1 MCSGASECA
10 ISHSRLLSA
19 TSKVILFGIRR
30 VVMGEN
36 TTFVGNSFAQSFG
49 LQRRDLLPPSVGG
62 EDFLISRGVEI
73 VNLDST
79 ECKDLMAEFIRVRPD
94 IWNEDIGEE

>member
-1 MCSGASECA
+1 MLYQVALA
-10 ISHSRLLSA
+10 PTLL
-19 TSKVILFGIRR
+19 TKYSKVILFGIRR

-36 TTFVGNSFAQSFG
+36 TTFIGKAFTCRCS
-49 LQRRDLLPPSVGG
+49 DLEPHHPLPPSAGG

-73 VNLDST
+73 VNLDSM
-79 ECKDLMAEFIRVRPD
+79 ECKDLMATFIQARPD